1 MYLIIRMPALTLST
15 DIGQYDY
22 LTGAI
27 KGQLLSTVPECTI
40 ADITHQLSP
49 YNYQQSAYICKN
61 AFKYFPVDT
70 FHIVIINFF
79 ERAPTHILIS
89 EFNDQFIICPDNGI
103 LTMITGIKP
112 KNVFAISTN
121 SNGKATLLQCTQ
133 IIAETIEKIVHGKNL
148 LSIGTAIN
156 VIDEKYPMR
165 SASGPDWIE
174 SQIIFI
180 DNFENVIVNLEK
192 EEFEEIR
199 KNRKFKIVLMRNSE
213 LIEKI
218 SDHYATVQPG
228 ENMAFFNSAG
238 YLEIAINK
246 GNVAG
251 LFGLQGYTENTSAM
265 QNRLLYQTVR
275 ILFY

>member
-1 MYLIIRMPALTLST
+1 MPALTLST
-15 DIGQYDY
+15 DIGPYDY

-27 KGQLLSTVPECTI
+27 KGQLISTVPQCTV

-61 AFKYFPVDT
+61 AFKYFPVET
-70 FHIVIINFF
+70 FHIVLINFF
-79 ERAPTHILIS
+79 ERAPKHILIS
-89 EFNDQFIICPDNGI
+89 EFNEQYIICPDNGI
-103 LTMITGIKP
+103 LTMITGVKP
-112 KNVFAISTN
+112 IDIFAISTN
-121 SNGKATLLQCTQ
+121 SNGKSTLLQCTQ
-133 IIAETIEKIVHGKNL
+133 IIADSIEKILQGKP
-148 LSIGTAIN
+148 LSTIGSPISN
-156 VIDEKYPMR
+156 IDEKYPMR
-165 SASGPDWIE
+165 SALGPDWIE

-180 DNFENVIVNLEK
+180 DNFENVIINVHK
-192 EEFEEIR
+192 DEFEEIR
-199 KNRKFKIVLMRNSE
+199 KDRKFKIALMRNSE
-213 LIEKI
+213 FIEQI
-218 SDHYATVQPG
+218 SDHYSSVQPG

-246 GNVAG
+246 GNMAG

>member
-1 MYLIIRMPALTLST
+1 MLSS
-15 DIGQYDY
+15 
-22 LTGAI
+22 
-27 KGQLLSTVPECTI
+27 K
-40 ADITHQLSP
+40 
-49 YNYQQSAYICKN
+49 
-61 AFKYFPVDT
+61 
-70 FHIVIINFF
+70 
-79 ERAPTHILIS
+79 
-89 EFNDQFIICPDNGI
+89 
-103 LTMITGIKP
+103 
-112 KNVFAISTN
+112 
-121 SNGKATLLQCTQ
+121 
-133 IIAETIEKIVHGKNL
+133 
-148 LSIGTAIN
+148 
-156 VIDEKYPMR
+156 
-165 SASGPDWIE
+165 
-174 SQIIFI
+174 IIFI

-218 SDHYATVQPG
+218 SDHYASVQPG

-251 LFGLQGYTENTSAM
+251 LFGLQGYTENTPAM